1 MPSILGANTLS
12 SGFNIDNSIRFNGSD
27 SVMQRNAA
35 GTPSSTKIWSI
46 SAWVKRCSIGSNQ
59 VYWMHQNASNHT
71 AKFQLGFH
79 GSTDTF
85 RIETYDGSSEYN
97 LSTDMKFRDT
107 SAWYCILVQVDSTQS
122 TEANRYKIFVNGV
135 QVDVTETGSGYP
147 TQNWD
152 LDLGSQKIALGR
164 YQAASPS
171 MYFDGYLAD
180 VVYADGQVIA
190 PTDIGEFDEDSGIFK
205 PIDVSG
211 LTLGNAGFYINF
223 ADSSDL
229 GATTGNDFALTNL
242 AAIDQMTDTPT
253 NNFATFN
260 GNLKYSST
268 MSLAE
273 GNLKGTTGS
282 SHEAFFQSFFST
294 IGVSAGKWYAEFK
307 VTAQASHALI
317 GISADMESDANGS
330 NGSAYS
336 FIYKG
341 QGLGLYGTNG
351 KFFHTDSNTQVSY
364 GSALSNDDI
373 IGVAMDIDNQ
383 EVYFSENGTF
393 LNSGDPTSGASKT
406 GGVVNAGGRNIFSTG
421 SGTLF
426 FAVAD
431 FDQSAQCVFE
441 ANFGGGSVSAISSGN
456 ADANGH
462 GNFEYAV
469 PSGYFAL
476 CTKNLAEH
484 G

>member
-1 MPSILGANTLS
+1 MPSILSANTLS

-59 VYWMHQNASNHT
+59 VYWMHQNAQNHT
-71 AKFQLGFH
+71 QKFQLGFH

-107 SAWYCILVQVDSTQS
+107 SAWYCILVQVDSTQG

-260 GNLKYSST
+260 GILKYSST

-282 SHEAFFQSFFST
+282 SHEAFFQSFFSS

-307 VTAQASHALI
+307 LSTLTTSALI
-317 GISADMESDANGS
+317 GVATDVYMSDRGVTDFVGFTSGLSNYAYAKYLTGVVDANE
-330 NGSAYS
+330 
-336 FIYKG
+336 
-341 QGLGLYGTNG
+341 G
-351 KFFHTDSNTQVSY
+351 KIRDQSQTYNSY
-364 GSALSNDDI
+364 GSNTGGSTGDI
-373 IGVAMDIDNQ
+373 IGVALDLDNNKL
-383 EVYFSENGTF
+383 YFSVNGTWE
-393 LNSGDPTSGASKT
+393 NSGDPAGNSNGYTIGAGTYQFGVWGYQSTS
-406 GGVVNAGGRNIFSTG
+406 
-421 SGTLF
+421 
-426 FAVAD
+426 
-431 FDQSAQCVFE
+431 E
-441 ANFGGGSVSAISSGN
+441 ANFGNPSFTISSGN
-456 ADANGH
+456 TDANGY

-469 PSGYFAL
+469 PSGYFSL
-476 CTKNLAEH
+476 NTKNLAEY